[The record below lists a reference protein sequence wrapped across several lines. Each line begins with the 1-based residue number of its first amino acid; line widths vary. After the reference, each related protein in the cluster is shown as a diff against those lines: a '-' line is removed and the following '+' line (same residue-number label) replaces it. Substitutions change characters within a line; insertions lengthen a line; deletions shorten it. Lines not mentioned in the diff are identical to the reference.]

1 MRYITSFF
9 LISVLFVSLQASIPA
24 DSLKEGTCV
33 GRVPIAADSVSD
45 TSFHVGDTLY
55 LPNGEISIKIADSL
69 KEEVVIPSI
78 RTIVKA
84 VIGDGFA
91 HGKVTQ
97 VFTNPFDL
105 PFDAT
110 YVFPLPNDGAIHDME
125 FRTSFGIYHADLM
138 KKEEAEEIFDTA
150 NAQGM
155 QASLLTQT
163 QDGIFVQNI
172 CNIPPHDSVKV
183 TITFSSIVPY
193 DMQKFDFNFPA
204 TIADDR
210 YGDNPLD
217 PIISYP
223 HERPGTSLEFYF
235 LVVAPYDITGL
246 SCPTYD
252 VEIQQPISVETAIN
266 YGLLELGDVFPV
278 GVSGSLVMLKD
289 KQTIP
294 NNDIAIR
301 FNRVG
306 TERDIS
312 VLSYHDGTDGYFA
325 MQVYPD
331 LLDTGD
337 QIPQKID
344 MVFVIDKSG
353 SMTGDPIAM
362 ARETVHKMLD
372 KARPD
377 DRISL
382 LAFDGNQYALFPTPQ
397 AANEENVA
405 EAHAWVDNLAAG
417 GGTEMLAGVQKGLE
431 TPLTEGRVRIM
442 ALITDGE
449 IYGVD
454 EIYAAIK
461 NDASGACVFA
471 FAIGPRTNQELIDG
485 ASEAG
490 NGAGKHIV
498 NIADIAPTVDEFWT
512 RIRIPQ
518 VSDLSF
524 DWGTTDIPTSLIGTE
539 LNSLWFGEPIK
550 IFGHYTT
557 GGPRKITLNG
567 YANSTPVSEAYD
579 ANFASNNSV
588 LEMVPKMWARE
599 IIEYW
604 MHEQIAA
611 GTEQNKDKI
620 IEISLAHN
628 VLCKYTAFLA
638 VADSIYDENLGKW
651 VSAEEWFTNNPVNN
665 GTNPDTIPDT
675 INTTGLINESKLS
688 SVKPGLIMHHRGN
701 TISLNLQGIPEA
713 HVNGFVTIYDL
724 KGREI
729 MRWSIAELAEKN
741 FNWSWNMTDRFG
753 HLCAKGF
760 YVLSVK
766 NSFFKVN
773 KRILIK

>member
-9 LISVLFVSLQASIPA
+9 LISVLFASLQASIPA

-45 TSFHVGDTLY
+45 TSFHVGDTLF

-183 TITFSSIVPY
+183 TITFSLVVPY

-252 VEIQQPISVETAIN
+252 VEIQKPITVETAIN

-278 GVSGSLVMLKD
+278 GVTGSLVMLKD

-306 TERDIS
+306 AERDLS
-312 VLSYHDGTDGYFA
+312 LLSYKDGTDGYFA
-325 MQVYPD
+325 MQIYPNMH
-331 LLDTGD
+331 DTGD
-337 QIPQKID
+337 VQSID
-344 MVFVIDKSG
+344 IVFVIDKSG
-353 SMTGDPIAM
+353 SMNGNPIAL
-362 ARETVHKMLD
+362 ARETVHQMLN
-372 KARPD
+372 KTCPN

-382 LAFDGNQYALFPTPQ
+382 LAFDGNQYALFPTPEF
-397 AANEENVA
+397 ATEENVS
-405 EAHAWVDNLAAG
+405 EAHAWIDNLAAS
-417 GGTEMLAGVQKGLE
+417 GGTEMLAGVQKALS
-431 TPLTEGRVRIM
+431 TPIDPEKKRII

-449 IYGVD
+449 IYDVD
-454 EIYAAIK
+454 QMYAAIK
-461 NDASGACVFA
+461 NDSADNTVFA
-471 FAIGPRTNQELIDG
+471 FAIGAQTNQELIDG
-485 ASEAG
+485 AAEAG
-490 NGAGKHIV
+490 GGIGKHVV
-498 NIADIAPTVDEFWT
+498 NIADVAPTVNNFWK

-518 VSDLSF
+518 IENLSL
-524 DWGTTDIPTSLIGTE
+524 DWGSSDIPTGIVGSAMD
-539 LNSLWFGEPIK
+539 NLWFGAPIK
-550 IFGHYTT
+550 VFGQYKT
-557 GGPRKITLNG
+557 GGSRTITLSGESNG
-567 YANSTPVSEAYD
+567 TPVSESYD
-579 ANFASNNSV
+579 VGFVTQNTTFD
-588 LEMVPKMWARE
+588 MVSKMWARE

-604 MHEQIAA
+604 IHEQITA

-665 GTNPDTIPDT
+665 GTIPDT
-675 INTTGLINESKLS
+675 GNPTITVNESKLS
-688 SVKPGLIMHHRGN
+688 SVKPGLALHHRGN
-701 TISLNLQGIPEA
+701 TISLNLQGIPET

-753 HLCAKGF
+753 NMCAKGF

-766 NSFFKVN
+766 NSFFKIN
-773 KRILIK
+773 KRIVIK